1 MGMLKAYLA
10 SPLGFTEPTRHWYN
24 KVFVPAVRKVGIT
37 PINPWILT
45 ADSEVMAVLNLPV
58 GAERD
63 RKIHELHHEMAK
75 RNKVGIDMA
84 DIIIACLDGQELD
97 GGTCAEIGYGVGRG
111 KVAYGWR
118 TDWRMTGEQG
128 SIVNLQVQYFIE
140 ASGGKIFRDLN
151 ELYDE
156 ARRFKKMYCGG

>member
-10 SPLGFTEPTRHWYN
+10 SPLGFTEPTRFWYN
-24 KVFVPAVRKVGIT
+24 KVFVPAVKKAGIT
-37 PINPWILT
+37 PIDPWILT
-45 ADSEVMAVLNLPV
+45 ADAEVQAVLSMPV
-58 GAERD
+58 GEKRD
-63 RKIHELHHEMAK
+63 AAIHALHHEMAK

-97 GGTCAEIGYGVGRG
+97 GGTCAEIGYGVKGG

-128 SIVNLQVQYFIE
+128 AIVNLQVQYFIE
-140 ASGGKIFRDLN
+140 ASGGKIFRDLK
-151 ELYDE
+151 ELYAE
-156 ARRFKKMYCGG
+156 ASKFKKMYCGG